1 MDYKRNALVAVKI
14 IRNKARFHKQG
25 MIEIRILNALR
36 MKDKDRKLNVIHM
49 IEHFTFRNHL
59 CITFELLG

>member
-1 MDYKRNALVAVKI
+1 MIEVKI
-14 IRNKARFHKQG
+14 
-25 MIEIRILNALR
+25 LDALR
-36 MKDKDRKLNVIHM
+36 QKDRDKKLNVIHM